1 VLPAS
6 LGECAKAAQL
16 ARRSARSEAHGYP
29 TRGARRRREPT
40 ILACL
45 QQTANAKATAMQER
59 NYANGP
65 TRTAPPLR
73 RHRPE
78 ACDQPAPGGS
88 AAPPAGRC
96 QPRRAAGPGHRRRGG
111 GHRRRPRHRR
121 SSSRSTSSS
130 PPRATRGTSNETA
143 ADGRGPTQP
152 ADHGCLRCRDSGV

>member
-96 QPRRAAGPGHRRRGG
+96 HPRRAAGPGHRRRGG

-121 SSSRSTSSS
+121 APLG
-130 PPRATRGTSNETA
+130 PPRRARQGLLAEPATRPRPMAEVPRNRLITA
-143 ADGRGPTQP
+143 VCDVATQ
-152 ADHGCLRCRDSGV
+152 V